1 MIPNINPKQM
11 QAAMKRMG
19 IKQEEIDAIEVIIRT
34 SSKDIVITNP
44 QVSKVEMM
52 GQISYQVAGSES
64 ERPFKPVISIEDVK
78 MVSEQANVTEE
89 KARDAL
95 EATNGDLAKAILDLK
110 Q

>member
-34 SSKDIVITNP
+34 RSKDIVITNP

-52 GQISYQVAGSES
+52 GQTSYQVAGSES

-78 MVSEQANVTEE
+78 MVSEQANVTEK

-95 EATNGDLAKAILDLK
+95 ETTNGDLAKAILDLK
-110 Q
+110 K